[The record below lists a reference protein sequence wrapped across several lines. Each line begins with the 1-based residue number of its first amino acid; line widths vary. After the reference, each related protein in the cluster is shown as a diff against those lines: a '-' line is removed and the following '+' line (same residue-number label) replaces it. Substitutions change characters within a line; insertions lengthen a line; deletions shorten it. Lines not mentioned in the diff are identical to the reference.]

1 MNQLIKKKSMMLKT
15 KISIAIFAFTS
26 VIYFLISAYSYKVV
40 KTELFGELKE
50 RLKNISYTGAFIIN
64 NKDLQSLVALLSP
77 DLDFSKI
84 SVEGDFAIDEEKIAA
99 IENSTEYLKICEDLN
114 KIRDAQ
120 PDLILYAYILI
131 PTAQR
136 DTFIFIAD
144 ADAPS
149 LLEEAKQ
156 NNSSTEDITRFGK
169 IYKTESYQTLS
180 RAASEQINCV
190 ERDFVFDEESKHNI
204 ISGYAPLIEDGKFLG
219 LLGLDISDKNAAAI
233 LEKTFKTY
241 IAIYIFALIS
251 SILLSFSISRMLS
264 RPLKKL
270 MTSLKDMADGGGD
283 LSRKL
288 KVESRDE
295 LGQSALE
302 FNRFVEKLKNVIRVI
317 LEIAKNLNSST
328 ENIQGAIS
336 SLMHNLNKQT
346 DLENEAN
353 LQSRKVNESVEML
366 GINADIQSKAF
377 ILLSNRLR
385 ELSQSISELTKESEH
400 ARELLNAV
408 AGNISEGKNSLEAAK
423 NIMEN
428 IGKSSEELT
437 GIASL
442 INDISDQINLLSLNA
457 SIESAR
463 AGDAGRGF
471 AVVAEEISKLADKT
485 ALNVKDI
492 DRIIKSNSLLINEGT
507 QKVTFMV
514 ELFTKIIYDV
524 DHISNMLD
532 DFFTKMKEQ
541 SLQDRDVTDETESMK
556 DIMKQIKDLME
567 EHKKSVEVIA
577 SSIQSIN
584 QISQDNS
591 YSVESIQEAAEA
603 ISSQASILVKQIK
616 YFKTEEL

>member
-1 MNQLIKKKSMMLKT
+1 MMLKT
-15 KISIAIFAFTS
+15 KISIAIFVFTS

-64 NKDLQSLVALLSP
+64 NKDLQPLVALLSP

-120 PDLILYAYILI
+120 PDLILYAYI
-131 PTAQR
+131 
-136 DTFIFIAD
+136 
-144 ADAPS
+144 S
-149 LLEEAKQ
+149 K
-156 NNSSTEDITRFGK
+156 
-169 IYKTESYQTLS
+169 
-180 RAASEQINCV
+180 AASEQINCV

-302 FNRFVEKLKNVIRVI
+302 FNRFVEKLKNVIRAI

-400 ARELLNAV
+400 ARKLLNAV

>member
-1 MNQLIKKKSMMLKT
+1 MMLKT
-15 KISIAIFAFTS
+15 KISIAIFVFTS

-64 NKDLQSLVALLSP
+64 NKDLQPLVALLLP

-120 PDLILYAYILI
+120 PDLILYAYI
-131 PTAQR
+131 
-136 DTFIFIAD
+136 
-144 ADAPS
+144 S
-149 LLEEAKQ
+149 K
-156 NNSSTEDITRFGK
+156 
-169 IYKTESYQTLS
+169 
-180 RAASEQINCV
+180 AASEQINCV

-302 FNRFVEKLKNVIRVI
+302 FNRFVEKLKNVIRAI

>member
-15 KISIAIFAFTS
+15 KISIAIFVFTS

-64 NKDLQSLVALLSP
+64 NKDLQPLVALLLP

-120 PDLILYAYILI
+120 PDLILYAYI
-131 PTAQR
+131 
-136 DTFIFIAD
+136 
-144 ADAPS
+144 S
-149 LLEEAKQ
+149 K
-156 NNSSTEDITRFGK
+156 
-169 IYKTESYQTLS
+169 
-180 RAASEQINCV
+180 AASEQINCV

-288 KVESRDE
+288 KVESGDE

-302 FNRFVEKLKNVIRVI
+302 FNRFVEKLKSVIRVI
-317 LEIAKNLNSST
+317 QEIAKNLNSST

>member
-15 KISIAIFAFTS
+15 KISIAIFVFTS

-64 NKDLQSLVALLSP
+64 NKDLQPLVALLSP

-169 IYKTESYQTLS
+169 IYKTENYQTLS
-180 RAASEQINCV
+180 KAASEQINCV

-556 DIMKQIKDLME
+556 DIMKQIKNLME

>member
-15 KISIAIFAFTS
+15 KISIAIFVFTS

-131 PTAQR
+131 PTAQK

-169 IYKTESYQTLS
+169 VYKTENYQTLS
-180 RAASEQINCV
+180 KAASERINCV
-190 ERDFVFDEESKHNI
+190 ERNFVFDEESKHNI

-567 EHKKSVEVIA
+567 EHKRSVEVIA

>member
-15 KISIAIFAFTS
+15 KISIAIFVFTS

-131 PTAQR
+131 PTAQK

-169 IYKTESYQTLS
+169 IYKTENYQTLS
-180 RAASEQINCV
+180 KAASEQINCV

-567 EHKKSVEVIA
+567 EHKRSVEVIA

>member
-15 KISIAIFAFTS
+15 KISIAIFVFTS

-64 NKDLQSLVALLSP
+64 NKDLQPLVALLSP

-169 IYKTESYQTLS
+169 VYKTENYQTLS
-180 RAASEQINCV
+180 KAASERINCV
-190 ERDFVFDEESKHNI
+190 ERNFVFDEESKHNI

-241 IAIYIFALIS
+241 IIIYIFALIS
-251 SILLSFSISRMLS
+251 SILLSFSISKMLS

-288 KVESRDE
+288 KVESGDE

-302 FNRFVEKLKNVIRVI
+302 FNRFVEKLKSVIRVI
-317 LEIAKNLNSST
+317 QEIAKNLNSST

>member
-1 MNQLIKKKSMMLKT
+1 
-15 KISIAIFAFTS
+15 
-26 VIYFLISAYSYKVV
+26 
-40 KTELFGELKE
+40 
-50 RLKNISYTGAFIIN
+50 
-64 NKDLQSLVALLSP
+64 
-77 DLDFSKI
+77 
-84 SVEGDFAIDEEKIAA
+84 
-99 IENSTEYLKICEDLN
+99 LN

-120 PDLILYAYILI
+120 PDLILYAYISI

-169 IYKTESYQTLS
+169 VYKTENYQTLS
-180 RAASEQINCV
+180 KAASERINCV
-190 ERDFVFDEESKHNI
+190 ERNFVFDEESKHNI

-241 IAIYIFALIS
+241 IIIYIFALIS
-251 SILLSFSISRMLS
+251 SILLSFSISKMLS

-302 FNRFVEKLKNVIRVI
+302 FNRFVEKLKNVIRAI

>member
-15 KISIAIFAFTS
+15 KISIAIFVFTS

-64 NKDLQSLVALLSP
+64 NKDLQPLVALLSP

-169 IYKTESYQTLS
+169 VYKTENYQTLS
-180 RAASEQINCV
+180 KAASERINCV
-190 ERDFVFDEESKHNI
+190 ERNFVFDEESKHNI

-302 FNRFVEKLKNVIRVI
+302 FNRFVEKLKSVIRVI
-317 LEIAKNLNSST
+317 QEIAKNLNSST

-400 ARELLNAV
+400 ARKLLNAV

>member
-1 MNQLIKKKSMMLKT
+1 MMLKT
-15 KISIAIFAFTS
+15 KISIAIFVFTS

-169 IYKTESYQTLS
+169 IYKTENYQTLS
-180 RAASEQINCV
+180 KAASEQINCV

>member
-1 MNQLIKKKSMMLKT
+1 MLKT
-15 KISIAIFAFTS
+15 KISIAIFVFTS

-64 NKDLQSLVALLSP
+64 NKDLQPLVALLLP

-120 PDLILYAYILI
+120 PDLILYAYI
-131 PTAQR
+131 
-136 DTFIFIAD
+136 
-144 ADAPS
+144 S
-149 LLEEAKQ
+149 K
-156 NNSSTEDITRFGK
+156 
-169 IYKTESYQTLS
+169 
-180 RAASEQINCV
+180 AASEQINCV

-288 KVESRDE
+288 KVESGDE

-302 FNRFVEKLKNVIRVI
+302 FNRFVEKLKNVIRAI

-377 ILLSNRLR
+377 ILLSNKLR

-400 ARELLNAV
+400 ARKLLNAV

>member
-1 MNQLIKKKSMMLKT
+1 MLKT
-15 KISIAIFAFTS
+15 KISIAIFVFTS

-169 IYKTESYQTLS
+169 IYKTENYQTLS
-180 RAASEQINCV
+180 KAASEQINCV

>member
-1 MNQLIKKKSMMLKT
+1 MMLKT
-15 KISIAIFAFTS
+15 KISIAIFVFTS

-64 NKDLQSLVALLSP
+64 NKDLQPLVALLLP

-120 PDLILYAYILI
+120 PDLILYAYI
-131 PTAQR
+131 
-136 DTFIFIAD
+136 
-144 ADAPS
+144 S
-149 LLEEAKQ
+149 K
-156 NNSSTEDITRFGK
+156 
-169 IYKTESYQTLS
+169 
-180 RAASEQINCV
+180 AASEQINCV

-302 FNRFVEKLKNVIRVI
+302 FNRFVEKLKNVIRAI

-377 ILLSNRLR
+377 ILLSNKLR

-400 ARELLNAV
+400 ARKLLNAV

>member
-15 KISIAIFAFTS
+15 KISIAIFVFTS

-64 NKDLQSLVALLSP
+64 NKDLQPLVALLSP

-169 IYKTESYQTLS
+169 IYKTENYQTLS
-180 RAASEQINCV
+180 KAASEQINCV

-302 FNRFVEKLKNVIRVI
+302 FNRFVEKLKNVIRAI

-377 ILLSNRLR
+377 ILLSNKLR

-400 ARELLNAV
+400 ARKLLNAV

-524 DHISNMLD
+524 DLISNMLD

-591 YSVESIQEAAEA
+591 YSVKSIQEAAEA

>member
-1 MNQLIKKKSMMLKT
+1 
-15 KISIAIFAFTS
+15 
-26 VIYFLISAYSYKVV
+26 
-40 KTELFGELKE
+40 
-50 RLKNISYTGAFIIN
+50 
-64 NKDLQSLVALLSP
+64 
-77 DLDFSKI
+77 
-84 SVEGDFAIDEEKIAA
+84 
-99 IENSTEYLKICEDLN
+99 
-114 KIRDAQ
+114 
-120 PDLILYAYILI
+120 
-131 PTAQR
+131 
-136 DTFIFIAD
+136 
-144 ADAPS
+144 
-149 LLEEAKQ
+149 
-156 NNSSTEDITRFGK
+156 
-169 IYKTESYQTLS
+169 
-180 RAASEQINCV
+180 
-190 ERDFVFDEESKHNI
+190 
-204 ISGYAPLIEDGKFLG
+204 
-219 LLGLDISDKNAAAI
+219 
-233 LEKTFKTY
+233 
-241 IAIYIFALIS
+241 
-251 SILLSFSISRMLS
+251 
-264 RPLKKL
+264 
-270 MTSLKDMADGGGD
+270 MADGGGD

>member
-169 IYKTESYQTLS
+169 IYKTENYQTLS
-180 RAASEQINCV
+180 KAASEQINCV

>member
-1 MNQLIKKKSMMLKT
+1 MMLKT
-15 KISIAIFAFTS
+15 KISIAIFVFTS

-64 NKDLQSLVALLSP
+64 NKDLQPLVALLLP

-120 PDLILYAYILI
+120 PDLILYAYI
-131 PTAQR
+131 
-136 DTFIFIAD
+136 
-144 ADAPS
+144 S
-149 LLEEAKQ
+149 K
-156 NNSSTEDITRFGK
+156 
-169 IYKTESYQTLS
+169 
-180 RAASEQINCV
+180 AASEQINCV

>member
-15 KISIAIFAFTS
+15 KISIAIFVFTS

-64 NKDLQSLVALLSP
+64 NKDLQPLVALLLP

-120 PDLILYAYILI
+120 PDLILYAYI
-131 PTAQR
+131 
-136 DTFIFIAD
+136 
-144 ADAPS
+144 S
-149 LLEEAKQ
+149 K
-156 NNSSTEDITRFGK
+156 
-169 IYKTESYQTLS
+169 
-180 RAASEQINCV
+180 AASEQINCV

-302 FNRFVEKLKNVIRVI
+302 FNRFVEKLKNVIRAI

-377 ILLSNRLR
+377 ILLSNKLR

-400 ARELLNAV
+400 ARKLLNAV

>member
-1 MNQLIKKKSMMLKT
+1 MMLKT
-15 KISIAIFAFTS
+15 KISIAIFVFTS

-64 NKDLQSLVALLSP
+64 NKDLQSLVALLLP

-120 PDLILYAYILI
+120 PDLILYAYI
-131 PTAQR
+131 
-136 DTFIFIAD
+136 
-144 ADAPS
+144 S
-149 LLEEAKQ
+149 K
-156 NNSSTEDITRFGK
+156 
-169 IYKTESYQTLS
+169 
-180 RAASEQINCV
+180 AASEQINCV

>member
-1 MNQLIKKKSMMLKT
+1 MMLKT
-15 KISIAIFAFTS
+15 KISIAIFVFTS

-64 NKDLQSLVALLSP
+64 NKDLQPLVALLSP

-169 IYKTESYQTLS
+169 IYKTENYQTLS
-180 RAASEQINCV
+180 KAASEQINCV

-556 DIMKQIKDLME
+556 DIMKQIKNLME

>member
-1 MNQLIKKKSMMLKT
+1 MLKT
-15 KISIAIFAFTS
+15 KISIAIFVFTS

-64 NKDLQSLVALLSP
+64 NKDLQSLVALLLP

-120 PDLILYAYILI
+120 PDLILYAYI
-131 PTAQR
+131 
-136 DTFIFIAD
+136 
-144 ADAPS
+144 S
-149 LLEEAKQ
+149 K
-156 NNSSTEDITRFGK
+156 
-169 IYKTESYQTLS
+169 
-180 RAASEQINCV
+180 AASEQINCV

>member
-1 MNQLIKKKSMMLKT
+1 MLKT
-15 KISIAIFAFTS
+15 KISIAIFVFTS

-64 NKDLQSLVALLSP
+64 NKDLQPLVALLLP

-169 IYKTESYQTLS
+169 IYKTENYQTLS
-180 RAASEQINCV
+180 KAASEQINCV

>member
-15 KISIAIFAFTS
+15 KISIAIFVFTS

-131 PTAQR
+131 PTAQK

-169 IYKTESYQTLS
+169 VYKTENYQTLS
-180 RAASEQINCV
+180 KAASERINCV
-190 ERDFVFDEESKHNI
+190 ERNFVFDEESKHNI

-288 KVESRDE
+288 KVESGDE

-567 EHKKSVEVIA
+567 EHKRSVEVIA

>member
-1 MNQLIKKKSMMLKT
+1 MLKT

-169 IYKTESYQTLS
+169 IYKTENYQTLS
-180 RAASEQINCV
+180 KAASEQINCV

-251 SILLSFSISRMLS
+251 SILLSFSIDRMLS

-270 MTSLKDMADGGGD
+270 MTSLKIWQMA
-283 LSRKL
+283 
-288 KVESRDE
+288 VE
-295 LGQSALE
+295 
-302 FNRFVEKLKNVIRVI
+302 I
-317 LEIAKNLNSST
+317 LA
-328 ENIQGAIS
+328 
-336 SLMHNLNKQT
+336 
-346 DLENEAN
+346 
-353 LQSRKVNESVEML
+353 ES
-366 GINADIQSKAF
+366 
-377 ILLSNRLR
+377 
-385 ELSQSISELTKESEH
+385 
-400 ARELLNAV
+400 
-408 AGNISEGKNSLEAAK
+408 
-423 NIMEN
+423 
-428 IGKSSEELT
+428 
-437 GIASL
+437 
-442 INDISDQINLLSLNA
+442 
-457 SIESAR
+457 
-463 AGDAGRGF
+463 
-471 AVVAEEISKLADKT
+471 
-485 ALNVKDI
+485 
-492 DRIIKSNSLLINEGT
+492 
-507 QKVTFMV
+507 
-514 ELFTKIIYDV
+514 
-524 DHISNMLD
+524 
-532 DFFTKMKEQ
+532 
-541 SLQDRDVTDETESMK
+541 
-556 DIMKQIKDLME
+556 
-567 EHKKSVEVIA
+567 
-577 SSIQSIN
+577 
-584 QISQDNS
+584 
-591 YSVESIQEAAEA
+591 
-603 ISSQASILVKQIK
+603 
-616 YFKTEEL
+616 

>member
-1 MNQLIKKKSMMLKT
+1 MMLKT
-15 KISIAIFAFTS
+15 KISIAIFVFTS

-131 PTAQR
+131 PTAQK

-169 IYKTESYQTLS
+169 IYKTENYQTLS
-180 RAASEQINCV
+180 KAASEQINCV

-251 SILLSFSISRMLS
+251 SILLSFSISKMLS

-288 KVESRDE
+288 KVESGDE

-302 FNRFVEKLKNVIRVI
+302 FNRFVEKLKSVIRVI
-317 LEIAKNLNSST
+317 QEIAKNLNSST

-377 ILLSNRLR
+377 ILLSNKLR

-400 ARELLNAV
+400 ARKLLNAV

-567 EHKKSVEVIA
+567 EHKRSVEVIA

>member
-1 MNQLIKKKSMMLKT
+1 MMLKT
-15 KISIAIFAFTS
+15 KISIAIFVFTS

-64 NKDLQSLVALLSP
+64 NKDLQPLVALLSP

-120 PDLILYAYILI
+120 PDLILYAYI
-131 PTAQR
+131 
-136 DTFIFIAD
+136 
-144 ADAPS
+144 S
-149 LLEEAKQ
+149 K
-156 NNSSTEDITRFGK
+156 
-169 IYKTESYQTLS
+169 
-180 RAASEQINCV
+180 AASEQINCV

-302 FNRFVEKLKNVIRVI
+302 FNRFVEKLKNVIRAI

>member
-1 MNQLIKKKSMMLKT
+1 MMLKT
-15 KISIAIFAFTS
+15 KISIAIFVFTS

-64 NKDLQSLVALLSP
+64 NKDLQPLVALLLP

-120 PDLILYAYILI
+120 PDLILYAYI
-131 PTAQR
+131 
-136 DTFIFIAD
+136 
-144 ADAPS
+144 S
-149 LLEEAKQ
+149 K
-156 NNSSTEDITRFGK
+156 
-169 IYKTESYQTLS
+169 
-180 RAASEQINCV
+180 AASEQINCV

-492 DRIIKSNSLLINEGT
+492 DRIIKSISLLINEGT

>member
-15 KISIAIFAFTS
+15 KISIAIFVFTS

-64 NKDLQSLVALLSP
+64 NKDLQPLVALLSP

-120 PDLILYAYILI
+120 PDLILYAYI
-131 PTAQR
+131 
-136 DTFIFIAD
+136 
-144 ADAPS
+144 S
-149 LLEEAKQ
+149 K
-156 NNSSTEDITRFGK
+156 
-169 IYKTESYQTLS
+169 
-180 RAASEQINCV
+180 AASEQINCV

-241 IAIYIFALIS
+241 IIIYIFALIS
-251 SILLSFSISRMLS
+251 SILLSFSISKMLS

-302 FNRFVEKLKNVIRVI
+302 FNRFVEKLKNVIRAI

>member
-15 KISIAIFAFTS
+15 KISIAIFVFTS

-64 NKDLQSLVALLSP
+64 NKDLQPLVALLSP

-169 IYKTESYQTLS
+169 IYKTENYQTLS
-180 RAASEQINCV
+180 KAASEQINCV

-219 LLGLDISDKNAAAI
+219 LIGLDISEKNAAAI

-556 DIMKQIKDLME
+556 DIMKQIKNLME

>member
-15 KISIAIFAFTS
+15 KISIAIFVFTS

-114 KIRDAQ
+114 KIRAAQ

-169 IYKTESYQTLS
+169 IYKTENYQTLS
-180 RAASEQINCV
+180 KAASEQINCV

>member
-1 MNQLIKKKSMMLKT
+1 MMLKT
-15 KISIAIFAFTS
+15 KISIAIFVFTS

-64 NKDLQSLVALLSP
+64 NKDLQPLVALLSP

-169 IYKTESYQTLS
+169 IYKTENYQTLS
-180 RAASEQINCV
+180 KAASEQINCV

-219 LLGLDISDKNAAAI
+219 LIGLDISEKNAAAI

-556 DIMKQIKDLME
+556 DIMKQIKNLME

>member
-1 MNQLIKKKSMMLKT
+1 MMLKT
-15 KISIAIFAFTS
+15 KISIAIFVFTS

-64 NKDLQSLVALLSP
+64 NKDLQPLVALLLP

-120 PDLILYAYILI
+120 PDLILYAYI
-131 PTAQR
+131 
-136 DTFIFIAD
+136 
-144 ADAPS
+144 S
-149 LLEEAKQ
+149 K
-156 NNSSTEDITRFGK
+156 
-169 IYKTESYQTLS
+169 
-180 RAASEQINCV
+180 AASEQINCV

-288 KVESRDE
+288 KVESGDE

-302 FNRFVEKLKNVIRVI
+302 FNRFVEKLKNVIRAI

-377 ILLSNRLR
+377 ILLSNKLR

-400 ARELLNAV
+400 ARKLLNAV

>member
-15 KISIAIFAFTS
+15 KISIAIFVFTS

-169 IYKTESYQTLS
+169 IYKTENYQTLS
-180 RAASEQINCV
+180 KAASEQINCV

>member
-1 MNQLIKKKSMMLKT
+1 MMLKT
-15 KISIAIFAFTS
+15 KISIAIFVFTS

-114 KIRDAQ
+114 KIRAAQ

-169 IYKTESYQTLS
+169 IYKTENYQTLS
-180 RAASEQINCV
+180 KAASEQINCV

>member
-1 MNQLIKKKSMMLKT
+1 MLKT
-15 KISIAIFAFTS
+15 KISIAIFVFTS

-64 NKDLQSLVALLSP
+64 NKDLQPLVALLLP

-120 PDLILYAYILI
+120 PDLILYAYI
-131 PTAQR
+131 
-136 DTFIFIAD
+136 
-144 ADAPS
+144 S
-149 LLEEAKQ
+149 K
-156 NNSSTEDITRFGK
+156 
-169 IYKTESYQTLS
+169 
-180 RAASEQINCV
+180 AASEQINCV

-302 FNRFVEKLKNVIRVI
+302 FNRFVEKLKNVIRAI

-377 ILLSNRLR
+377 ILLSNKLR

-400 ARELLNAV
+400 ARKLLNAV

>member
-1 MNQLIKKKSMMLKT
+1 MLKT
-15 KISIAIFAFTS
+15 KISIAIFVFTS

-64 NKDLQSLVALLSP
+64 NKDLQPLVALLLP

-120 PDLILYAYILI
+120 PDLILYAYI
-131 PTAQR
+131 
-136 DTFIFIAD
+136 
-144 ADAPS
+144 S
-149 LLEEAKQ
+149 K
-156 NNSSTEDITRFGK
+156 
-169 IYKTESYQTLS
+169 
-180 RAASEQINCV
+180 AASEQINCV

>member
-15 KISIAIFAFTS
+15 KISIAIFVFTS

-131 PTAQR
+131 PTAQK

-169 IYKTESYQTLS
+169 IYKTENYQTLS
-180 RAASEQINCV
+180 KAASEQINCV

-302 FNRFVEKLKNVIRVI
+302 FNRFVEKLKSVIRVI
-317 LEIAKNLNSST
+317 QEIAKNLNSST

-567 EHKKSVEVIA
+567 EHKRSVEVIA

>member
-15 KISIAIFAFTS
+15 KISIAIFVFTS

-64 NKDLQSLVALLSP
+64 NKDLQPLVALLSP

-131 PTAQR
+131 PTAQK

-169 IYKTESYQTLS
+169 IYKTENYQTLS
-180 RAASEQINCV
+180 KAASEQINCV

-567 EHKKSVEVIA
+567 EHKRSVEVIA